1 MGKNTANMEI
11 NTGEVILRWL
21 EEEQVLTASQGKDID
36 CCKPSIKEDWV
47 DAQNQ
52 KIGKVW
58 RFQGIDEVV
67 VFWIGVGL

>member
-36 CCKPSIKEDWV
+36 CCKPSIKED
-47 DAQNQ
+47 
-52 KIGKVW
+52 
-58 RFQGIDEVV
+58 
-67 VFWIGVGL
+67 